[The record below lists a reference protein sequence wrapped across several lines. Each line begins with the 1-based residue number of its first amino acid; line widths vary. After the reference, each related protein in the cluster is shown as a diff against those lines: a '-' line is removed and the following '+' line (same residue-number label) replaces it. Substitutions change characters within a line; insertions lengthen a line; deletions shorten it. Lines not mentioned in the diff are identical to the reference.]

1 MPDVALDLR
10 NPGQP
15 GAGFATGQGAGHCG
29 RKARGQDAISG
40 CHQVGLEA
48 HGRPGLAPSFAKI
61 ARTKG
66 MTRTAIETFLT
77 PHEVMPNYVLDPRQI
92 RDVAAYIE
100 SLRGTASGT

>member
-1 MPDVALDLR
+1 MSRLIFAILASLVLAS
-10 NPGQP
+10 QP
-15 GAGFATGQGAGHCG
+15 GRAQDIAAGRHV
-29 RKARGQDAISG
+29 ARTLCSG

-66 MTRTAIETFLT
+66 MTRTAIETFLST
-77 PHEVMPNYVLDPRQI
+77 SHEVMPNYVLDPRQI